1 MSSDSKVDL
10 LRSIPLFAKLGRSE
24 LEQVA
29 RLADEVDVP
38 AGHVLMRQ
46 GSTGS
51 EAFVLASGAARA
63 DRDGDI
69 LASFEPGSMIGEIAL
84 ISEGPRTATVTTTEP
99 SRFFVLAHR
108 EFHSLMQ
115 AVPAVQ
121 QCVLDEMARRLRDLE
136 PDNAH

>member
-1 MSSDSKVDL
+1 MSPDSKVDL
-10 LRSIPLFAKLGRSE
+10 LRSIPLFAALGRSE

-29 RLADEVDVP
+29 QLADEVDVP

-46 GSTGS
+46 GAIGS
-51 EAFVLASGAARA
+51 EAFILASGAARA

-69 LASFEPGSMIGEIAL
+69 LFSYEPGAMIGEIAL

-121 QCVLDEMARRLRDLE
+121 QCVLDEMARRLQELE
-136 PDNAH
+136 TGSAR